1 MRFFLTFCDWHADP
15 IIANEVLK
23 IGVDIEYI
31 GLQIIIKLILD
42 LCNAQYLGFGL
53 FILRPYTCT
62 FVKSP
67 TTSLI
72 LASKIQN
79 YISWP
84 RLFYKFNPGWLKLF
98 LKVISIEIEVSKFI
112 FFNKICVLPAQL
124 RYTNVMGI
132 KG

>member
-31 GLQIIIKLILD
+31 ALQIIIKLILD

-62 FVKSP
+62 LV
-67 TTSLI
+67 
-72 LASKIQN
+72 
-79 YISWP
+79 
-84 RLFYKFNPGWLKLF
+84 GH
-98 LKVISIEIEVSKFI
+98 
-112 FFNKICVLPAQL
+112 AQL
-124 RYTNVMGI
+124 RYTL
-132 KG
+132 